1 VPGTDRVQVVKRESA
16 ALGGN
21 AADDLPFE
29 APIDPQQD
37 AIECAGVYLQDATNR
52 DQNVYIDRSG
62 DDLRFKDVTNPI
74 VLLRELS
81 KWTSFVEVTA
91 DATTT
96 STAFVDLLSL
106 TVNKRLAISDL
117 VVSATFSA
125 SQSSSNNQV
134 LFRIMVDGTAKRG
147 ANVGTLGSGALIVR
161 VAGLA
166 VGSRAVKLQYRVSI
180 GGTARVRPVTIPE
193 GEHAS
198 LSVMEVA
205 A

>member
-1 VPGTDRVQVVKRESA
+1 MPGTDRVQVVKRESA